1 VLSPKSYFLCLKFS
15 SYLLLVLLSLGG
27 LFSSPIK
34 AQDFPSGVVS
44 EIAISGNRLV
54 NQSAIREQ
62 IFTSPGMQLDKERVV
77 ADLKR
82 IYSLGF
88 FEADSVE
95 AKPYRKPDGSIL
107 VEYTVKE
114 NAPITDIVIY
124 GNNAVDEID
133 AYDFFNDLIAK
144 PENAKLIS
152 DRIKLLE
159 TVYYSKGYIVS
170 RITDIDLD
178 ESGLLKIYL
187 DEGIIDKIVFKGN
200 EKTKQTYLNHLV
212 SNVELNEPYNES
224 QFLQDYKRLQRVG
237 HFTSVT
243 RSVKPSPD
251 SDGYTLEILLNEKV
265 KHTTLGMGGGIN
277 SSAGLFGSAN
287 YSRTNIKGQGETLNV
302 NALLGSG
309 FGAGQSLS
317 NNQTLVRTSNLSQIS
332 ANYNIPYYRNSPYN
346 LSRGISY
353 LKGPNFNVD
362 LSTQSLVGIN
372 ARTGRSFEGGHRFTL
387 GVNANHI
394 DITDKDRATYLDEL
408 TKNIVRIDDLSP
420 ADVLKQKGAD
430 FLAGRE
436 GIARAEAIAYR
447 DEQIVK
453 GFYFG
458 IDPGYSFS
466 NLDDPQN
473 PRDGWKS
480 RFNLNPVLGLS
491 EINSFTK
498 LEAST
503 TRFFPIG
510 EHSSF
515 LFNFRGGAGLAGD
528 IPQFTKFRLGSNT
541 GVRGYRQFSE
551 LGIGTKVLIGTAEYR
566 TPIYNVLPPVKKY
579 KYIRDNVQF
588 ALFADAGLIG
598 GDKRLN
604 DITRRLSQAG
614 SVGFGLRIKIPLIGA
629 LRADIGFPLIQ
640 ALTKKTKMFRFNF
653 GPANFF

>member
-1 VLSPKSYFLCLKFS
+1 MI
-15 SYLLLVLLSLGG
+15 LVATS
-27 LFSSPIK
+27 FISSPVK

-44 EIAISGNRLV
+44 EVVITGNRLV
-54 NQSAIREQ
+54 NEAAIREQ
-62 IFTSPGMQLDKERVV
+62 VFTSPGMKLDKELVV

-82 IYSLGF
+82 IYTLGF

-95 AKPYRKPDGSIL
+95 AKPYRKPDGSLL

-187 DEGIIDKIVFKGN
+187 DEGIIDTVVFKGN

-212 SNVELNEPYNES
+212 SNVKVNEPYNEAH
-224 QFLQDYKRLQRVG
+224 FLEDYKKLQRVG
-237 HFTSVT
+237 HFTNVT

-251 SDGYTLEILLNEKV
+251 SDGYTLEILLNEKERT
-265 KHTTLGMGGGIN
+265 TTLGMGGGIN

-287 YSRTNIKGQGETLNV
+287 YSRTNIRGQGETLNV

-317 NNQTLVRTSNLSQIS
+317 NNQTLVRNSNLTQVS
-332 ANYNIPYYRNSPYN
+332 ANYNIPYYRNTPYN
-346 LSRGISY
+346 LNRGISL

-362 LSTQSLVGIN
+362 LSTQTLVGIN
-372 ARTGRSFEGGHRFTL
+372 ARTGRSFEGGHRFSL

-394 DITDKDRATYLDEL
+394 DITDKDRSTYIREV
-408 TKNIVRIDDLSP
+408 TNNIIRIDDLSRS
-420 ADVLKQKGAD
+420 DILKKKGAD
-430 FLAGRE
+430 FLGGRR
-436 GIARAEAIAYR
+436 GLARAEAIAIR

-458 IDPGYSFS
+458 IEPGYAFS
-466 NLDDPQN
+466 SLDDPQN
-473 PRDGWKS
+473 PRDGWRS
-480 RFNLNPVLGLS
+480 RINVNPVLGLS
-491 EINSFTK
+491 DIDSFTK

-510 EHSSF
+510 ENSSF
-515 LFNFRGGAGLAGD
+515 LFNFRGGSELAGN

-551 LGIGTKVLIGTAEYR
+551 LGIGNKVLIGTAEFR
-566 TPIYNVLPPVKKY
+566 TPIYNVLPPVRKY

-588 ALFADAGLIG
+588 ALFADAGMIG

-604 DITRRLSQAG
+604 DVTRRLSQAA
-614 SVGFGLRIKIPLIGA
+614 SVGFGLRVKIPLIGA
-629 LRADIGFPLIQ
+629 LRVDIGFPLIE
-640 ALTKKTKMFRFNF
+640 ALTKNTRMFRFNF

>member
-1 VLSPKSYFLCLKFS
+1 MLSQKSYILCHKIS
-15 SYLLLVLLSLGG
+15 SSLLLVVFALAF
-27 LFSSPIK
+27 FSFNSVK

-44 EIAISGNRLV
+44 EIAITGNRLI
-54 NQSAIREQ
+54 NKAAIREQ
-62 IFTSPGMQLDKERVV
+62 IFTRPGTQLDKELVV

-82 IYSLGF
+82 IYTLGF

-95 AKPYRKPDGSIL
+95 AKPYRKPDGTLL
-107 VEYTVKE
+107 VEYAVLE

-187 DEGIIDKIVFKGN
+187 DEGIIDTVVFKGN

-212 SNVELNEPYNES
+212 SNVKINEPYNEA
-224 QFLQDYKRLQRVG
+224 QFLEDYKKLQRVG
-237 HFTSVT
+237 HFTNVT

-251 SDGYTLEILLNEKV
+251 SDGYTLEILLNEKA
-265 KHTTLGMGGGIN
+265 KTTTLGMGGGIN

-309 FGAGQSLS
+309 IGAGQSLA
-317 NNQTLVRTSNLSQIS
+317 NNQTLVRNSNLTQVS
-332 ANYNIPYYRNSPYN
+332 ASYNIPYYRNTPYN
-346 LSRGISY
+346 LSRGITY
-353 LKGPNFNVD
+353 LSGPNFNVD
-362 LSTQSLVGIN
+362 LSTQTLVGVN
-372 ARTGRSFEGGHRFTL
+372 ARTGRSFDGGHRFTL

-394 DITDKDRATYLDEL
+394 DITDEERSNYLKEVTD
-408 TKNIVRIDDLSP
+408 NIVRIDDLSR
-420 ADVLKQKGAD
+420 AEVLQKKGAD
-430 FLAGRE
+430 FLGGRR
-436 GIARAEAIAYR
+436 GLARAEAIEIR
-447 DEQIVK
+447 DAQIVK

-458 IDPGYSFS
+458 IEPGYAFS
-466 NLDDPQN
+466 SLDDAQN
-473 PRDGWKS
+473 PRDGWRS
-480 RFNLNPVLGLS
+480 RFNVNPVLGLS
-491 EINSFTK
+491 EVNSFTK

-515 LFNFRGGAGLAGD
+515 LFNFRGGSDLAGD

-551 LGIGTKVLIGTAEYR
+551 LGIGSKVLIGTAEFR

-579 KYIRDNVQF
+579 KFIRDNVQF

-604 DITRRLSQAG
+604 DITRRLSQAA

-640 ALTKKTKMFRFNF
+640 ALTKKTKMYRFNF